1 MQAICTANSITF
13 VDADVKDKLVAMIA
27 KKLNIKYVD
36 SDLTSK
42 TLANLKAICDGLAIT
57 YTEAEDEAALKA
69 KILA

>member
-1 MQAICTANSITF
+1 
-13 VDADVKDKLVAMIA
+13 MIA

-57 YTEAEDEAALKA
+57 YTEADDEATLKA